1 MVSKKIRIKRVFFF
15 FFENKNKKR
24 YIRNSQ
30 SKFNSFSKKNLSLI
44 LLMFI
49 SEFFTTLE
57 KSSTLW
63 KLLKKPLQGY
73 NIVQYA
79 NFSLFNTLFL

>member
-1 MVSKKIRIKRVFFF
+1 MDSKKRRIKRVFF

-44 LLMFI
+44 PLMFI

-57 KSSTLW
+57 KSSTL
-63 KLLKKPLQGY
+63 
-73 NIVQYA
+73 
-79 NFSLFNTLFL
+79 